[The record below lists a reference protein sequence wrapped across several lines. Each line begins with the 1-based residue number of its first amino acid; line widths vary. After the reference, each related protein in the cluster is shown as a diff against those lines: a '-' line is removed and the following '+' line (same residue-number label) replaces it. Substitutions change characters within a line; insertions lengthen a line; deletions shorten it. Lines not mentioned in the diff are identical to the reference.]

1 MIQNKRDCTV
11 CERFCLIWQTVVQ
24 SVHHRLWN
32 RVSFGFSA
40 NGAACFVKNPDN
52 KAFKQTMN
60 FPAFG
65 HNQRKDSSNK
75 PWIFPPLDTTLPSD
89 RLLFCSFPA
98 FRHKQNLVL
107 IDWLLTSVPCWR
119 LSLGVSVLLL
129 RIVINNDCN
138 NLSSLPYSGFD
149 RQLSF
154 LTCAN
159 RSTQT
164 VIMIGL
170 RCVVNWDQQRRLKL
184 LLFLPPYSGYDWK
197 LPFRT
202 CANRP
207 TQIE

>member
-1 MIQNKRDCTV
+1 MVNRNKAYNSK
-11 CERFCLIWQTVVQ
+11 QTGL
-24 SVHHRLWN
+24 HRLRKVLLN
-32 RVSFGFSA
+32 LTNGRTIRASPFGKSGSFGFSA

-52 KAFKQTMN
+52 KAFKQTIN

-164 VIMIGL
+164 VIIGG
-170 RCVVNWDQQRRLKL
+170 CGV
-184 LLFLPPYSGYDWK
+184 
-197 LPFRT
+197 
-202 CANRP
+202 
-207 TQIE
+207 